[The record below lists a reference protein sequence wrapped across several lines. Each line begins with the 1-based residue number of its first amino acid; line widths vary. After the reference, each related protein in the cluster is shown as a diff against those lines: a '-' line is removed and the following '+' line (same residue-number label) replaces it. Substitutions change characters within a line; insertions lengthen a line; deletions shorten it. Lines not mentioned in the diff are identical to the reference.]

1 MSVSMAGV
9 SQQFEACLKIFW
21 GKEKNILDNKCTETY
36 GKGIANFCNKKGF
49 SDVFLAVVQQN

>member
-1 MSVSMAGV
+1 MAGV